1 MSVVEASTEPKRAGE
16 DEIEASRA
24 PLIDHLIELRSRL
37 IKSLIAFLI
46 MFFICFA
53 FATQIYNLLVQ
64 PYIWAAG
71 PGANVQLIYTAPLEY
86 LFTQI
91 KIAAFGAGF
100 FAFPVIATQIYKF
113 VAPGLYKNE
122 RQAFAPYLAAT
133 PIFFLLGAAMV
144 FFFAMPVL
152 MKFSIGMQQAASE
165 GQAGIQLLPKVSEY
179 LSLIMTLIFAFGISF
194 QLPVV
199 LTLLGQAGIIDAQFL
214 KDKRRYAIVFV
225 FVIAAV
231 LTPPDVISQLMLA
244 IPMLLLY
251 ELGVFGAPG
260 REEARGGEAC
270 RGRVSSGFCRTKF
283 QPSFRP

>member
-1 MSVVEASTEPKRAGE
+1 MSVVETDAQAKREGE

-46 MFFICFA
+46 MFFVCFA
-53 FATQIYNLLVQ
+53 FSTQIYNTLVL
-64 PYIWAAG
+64 PYVWAAG
-71 PGANVQLIYTAPLEY
+71 SSANAQLIYTGPLEL
-86 LFTQI
+86 LFTHI
-91 KIAAFGAGF
+91 KVAAFGAGF

-133 PIFFLLGAAMV
+133 PIFFVLGAALV

-165 GQAGIQLLPKVSEY
+165 GQAGIALLPKVSEY

-194 QLPVV
+194 QLPVI
-199 LTLLGQAGIIDAQFL
+199 LTLLGQAGIIDSQFL

-244 IPMLLLY
+244 VPMLLLY
-251 ELGVFGAPG
+251 ELSVFSV
-260 REEARGGEAC
+260 R
-270 RGRVSSGFCRTKF
+270 RVEKKRDATKAAEDADA
-283 QPSFRP
+283 

>member
-1 MSVVEASTEPKRAGE
+1 MSVAEVKAPPQREGE

-46 MFFICFA
+46 MFFVCFA
-53 FATQIYNLLVQ
+53 FATQIYNVLVL
-64 PYIWAAG
+64 PYVWAAG

-133 PIFFLLGAAMV
+133 PLFFLLGAAMV

-152 MKFSIGMQQAASE
+152 MKFSIGMQQAATE
-165 GQAGIQLLPKVSEY
+165 GQAGIALLPKVSEY

-194 QLPVV
+194 QLPVI
-199 LTLLGQAGIIDAQFL
+199 LTLLGQAGIIDSQFL

-244 IPMLLLY
+244 VPMLALY
-251 ELGVFGAPG
+251 ELSVLSVRHVEKKRDAKKA
-260 REEARGGEAC
+260 EEDADE
-270 RGRVSSGFCRTKF
+270 
-283 QPSFRP
+283 

>member
-1 MSVVEASTEPKRAGE
+1 MSVVEANTDPKRAGE

-152 MKFSIGMQQAASE
+152 MKFSIGMQQAATE

-199 LTLLGQAGIIDAQFL
+199 LTLLGQAGIIDSQFL

-251 ELGVFGAPG
+251 ELSVFSVRHVEKKRDAAKAAEDAGA
-260 REEARGGEAC
+260 
-270 RGRVSSGFCRTKF
+270 
-283 QPSFRP
+283 